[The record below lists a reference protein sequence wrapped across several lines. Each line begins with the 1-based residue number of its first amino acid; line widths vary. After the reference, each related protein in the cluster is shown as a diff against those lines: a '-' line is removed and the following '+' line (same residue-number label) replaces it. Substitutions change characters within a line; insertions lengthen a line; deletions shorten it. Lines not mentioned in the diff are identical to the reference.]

1 MAKQN
6 KDHRK
11 ERTTAK
17 KKKTALVK
25 PPRKMTKFTISV
37 TGDVAQY
44 FYCALS
50 KAELKKIRGAGI
62 QTEEGI
68 TSLPEVLSG
77 WDEDSWISPA
87 SVVATVD
94 GKEIPVQLLKG
105 GSIPKVRNL
114 RGKTIVFLEQRT
126 ECAEYTAEVFAY
138 SAKDIRVEIRVAY
151 QWTLPDKSKIDIN
164 FLSVRCDKPT
174 DLVFQLGQPGS
185 YDGVLFMSNGK
196 RSQLTEEE
204 DDDSG
209 EYLVRTG

>member
-1 MAKQN
+1 MAKQK
-6 KDHRK
+6 KDRRK

-37 TGDVAQY
+37 TGDVVQY

-114 RGKTIVFLEQRT
+114 RGKTIVFLEQHT
-126 ECAEYTAEVFAY
+126 EFAYYTAEVLAY
-138 SAKDIRVEIRVAY
+138 SAKDIRVEIRVDER
-151 QWTLPDKSKIDIN
+151 WTLPDKSEIDIN
-164 FLSVRCDKPT
+164 FLSVTCDKPI
-174 DLVFQLGQPGS
+174 DLVFQSGQGS
-185 YDGVLFMSNGK
+185 YDGVLIMSNGK